1 MASIKLKDTVHLEWL
16 FFFKLRK
23 TWIFLTSCNH
33 SFRSLMNKTGNKP
46 TRSQVA
52 RYVEENFSSSN
63 ELLNWTLPDWTENP
77 SILKR
82 IHETKYREWARA
94 LNGVWKELARKIN
107 PEVAKH
113 PERHSLIYVQNG
125 FIVPGGRFKGKK
137 EIKKKECSKYVRRRF
152 VRWTTVIRFR
162 TKTVHPR

>member
-1 MASIKLKDTVHLEWL
+1 
-16 FFFKLRK
+16 
-23 TWIFLTSCNH
+23 
-33 SFRSLMNKTGNKP
+33 MNETGKKP

-125 FIVPGGRFKGKK
+125 FIVPGGRFKGKEGNK
-137 EIKKKECSKYVRRRF
+137 KRICKISEKTHRSTNNHRSFSYENSTLAIKRSNF
-152 VRWTTVIRFR
+152 NFWL
-162 TKTVHPR
+162 HS